1 MNFKDK
7 FKDVTFYTK
16 YNDSTYTVKAYIIPE
31 YFKSIIFKHNPTAT
45 ITSVSFRNGRAIYI
59 KFKGLIMSIQQAIDN
74 KPLIQQIVANLNAG
88 KSSKDIFESTGYES
102 TDLNLPAR
110 NFIQA
115 LLFVWFNHK
124 GHYCNWQFRQSF
136 LSNMSLSTSLD
147 TLSKLPKEHYDLF
160 PTYILNKVK
169 QHNSTYTLDVKQL
182 QFDEFALA
190 TFTMWLESKKKLT
203 STECLAMLKQ
213 CNRLS
218 TLPEHAEQTDSKLK
232 YINLLWEHTP
242 SKSIELCK
250 YYVDNFYNSNF
261 HSKLPVAVINSR
273 YDLSS
278 FNDTDI
284 RDISFNISWYQSFAK
299 THHIPVSQSVMTTQ
313 WSTVYQ
319 WISGIPKSTPL
330 NAEGIAIA
338 IDQIIILTAAESKL
352 PNLAQFINKLKQQLI
367 DELLS
372 KRYAEC
378 GIKQLLADRLSN
390 LKPIQSILG
399 DLHERL

>member
-1 MNFKDK
+1 
-7 FKDVTFYTK
+7 
-16 YNDSTYTVKAYIIPE
+16 
-31 YFKSIIFKHNPTAT
+31 
-45 ITSVSFRNGRAIYI
+45 
-59 KFKGLIMSIQQAIDN
+59 MSIQQAIDN

-88 KSSKDIFESTGYES
+88 KSSDNVFEQTGYIS

-115 LLFVWFNHK
+115 LLFVWFNHN
-124 GHYCNWQFRQSF
+124 GHYCNWPFRKSF
-136 LSNMSLSTSLD
+136 LSSMSLSTSLD
-147 TLSKLPKEHYDLF
+147 FLSKLPKEHYDLL
-160 PTYILNKVK
+160 PPYVLTKVK
-169 QHNSTYTLDVKQL
+169 QHNSTYVLDVKQL
-182 QFDEFALA
+182 AFDDFALA

-218 TLPEHAEQTDSKLK
+218 PLPEHAEQTEVKLK
-232 YINLLWEHTP
+232 YINLLWQYTP

-250 YYVDNFYNSNF
+250 YYVDQFSNSNF
-261 HSKLPVAVINSR
+261 HSKLPVAAICSHH
-273 YDLSS
+273 DLTAL
-278 FNDTDI
+278 NDVDVT
-284 RDISFNISWYQSFAK
+284 DISFNISWYQSFA
-299 THHIPVSQSVMTTQ
+299 TVYHIPVSQSVMTTQ

-338 IDQIIILTAAESKL
+338 IDQIIILTVAELKL
-352 PNLAQFINKLKQQLI
+352 PNLAQSISKLKQQLI

-372 KRYAEC
+372 KRYAES
-378 GIKQLLADRLSN
+378 GIKQLLADRLAN
-390 LKPIQSILG
+390 LNPIQSILG

>member
-1 MNFKDK
+1 
-7 FKDVTFYTK
+7 
-16 YNDSTYTVKAYIIPE
+16 
-31 YFKSIIFKHNPTAT
+31 
-45 ITSVSFRNGRAIYI
+45 
-59 KFKGLIMSIQQAIDN
+59 MSIQQAIDN

-88 KSSKDIFESTGYES
+88 ESSENIFESTGYES

-115 LLFVWFNHK
+115 LLYVWFNHN

-147 TLSKLPKEHYDLF
+147 FLSKLPKEHYDLL
-160 PTYILNKVK
+160 PQYVLTKVK
-169 QHNSTYTLDVKQL
+169 QHNSTYVLDVKQL
-182 QFDEFALA
+182 AFDDFALA

-218 TLPEHAEQTDSKLK
+218 TLPEHAEQTAVKLK
-232 YINLLWEHTP
+232 YINLLWQYTP
-242 SKSIELCK
+242 SKSIELTK
-250 YYVDNFYNSNF
+250 YYVDQFYRSDF
-261 HSKLPVAVINSR
+261 HSKLPISVINCR
-273 YDLSS
+273 HDLTA
-278 FNDTDI
+278 FDDTNV
-284 RDISFNISWYQSFAK
+284 RDISISIDWYQSFAT
-299 THHIPVSQSVMTTQ
+299 THHIPVSQSIMTTQ

-338 IDQIIILTAAESKL
+338 IDQIIILTVAESKL
-352 PNLAQFINKLKQQLI
+352 PNLAQSISKLKQQLI

-372 KRYAEC
+372 KRYAES
-378 GIKQLLADRLSN
+378 GIKQLLADRLAN
-390 LKPIQSILG
+390 LNPIQSILG
-399 DLHERL
+399 DLHERF

>member
-1 MNFKDK
+1 
-7 FKDVTFYTK
+7 
-16 YNDSTYTVKAYIIPE
+16 
-31 YFKSIIFKHNPTAT
+31 
-45 ITSVSFRNGRAIYI
+45 
-59 KFKGLIMSIQQAIDN
+59 MSIQQAIDN
-74 KPLIQQIVANLNAG
+74 KPLIQQIVTNLLAG

-115 LLFVWFNHK
+115 LLFVWFNHN

-136 LSNMSLSTSLD
+136 LSSMGLSTSLD
-147 TLSKLPKEHYDLF
+147 TLSKLPKEHYNLF
-160 PTYILNKVK
+160 PPYVLTKVK

-213 CNRLS
+213 CNYLS
-218 TLPEHAEQTDSKLK
+218 TLPENAEQTAVKLK
-232 YINLLWEHTP
+232 YINLLWQYTP
-242 SKSIELCK
+242 SKSIELTK
-250 YYVDNFYNSNF
+250 YYVDQFYRADF
-261 HSKLPVAVINSR
+261 HSKFPVSVINR
-273 YDLSS
+273 RHDLDS
-278 FNDTDI
+278 FNDDSI
-284 RDISFNISWYQSFAK
+284 KDISISIDWYQSFAT

-338 IDQIIILTAAESKL
+338 IDQIIILTVAEFKL
-352 PNLAQFINKLKQQLI
+352 PNLAQSISKLKQQLI

-372 KRYAEC
+372 KRYAKS
-378 GIKQLLADRLSN
+378 GIKQLLADRLAN
-390 LKPIQSILG
+390 LNPIQSILG

>member
-1 MNFKDK
+1 
-7 FKDVTFYTK
+7 
-16 YNDSTYTVKAYIIPE
+16 
-31 YFKSIIFKHNPTAT
+31 
-45 ITSVSFRNGRAIYI
+45 
-59 KFKGLIMSIQQAIDN
+59 MSIQQAIDN
-74 KPLIQQIVANLNAG
+74 KPLIQQIVANLLAG
-88 KSSKDIFESTGYES
+88 KSSEDIFGQTGYAS
-102 TDLNLPAR
+102 TDINLPAR

-115 LLFVWFNHK
+115 LLCVWFTHN

-160 PTYILNKVK
+160 PPYVLTKVK
-169 QHNSTYTLDVKQL
+169 QHNSIYTLDVKQL
-182 QFDEFALA
+182 AFDDFALA

-218 TLPEHAEQTDSKLK
+218 TLPEHAEQTAVKLK
-232 YINLLWEHTP
+232 YINLLWQYTP
-242 SKSIELCK
+242 SKSIELTK
-250 YYVDNFYNSNF
+250 YYTDQFYSSDF
-261 HSKLPVAVINSR
+261 HSKLPVSVINR
-273 YDLSS
+273 RHDLDS
-278 FNDTDI
+278 FNDDSI
-284 RDISFNISWYQSFAK
+284 KDISINIGWYQSFAI
-299 THHIPVSQSVMTTQ
+299 THHIPVSQSIMTTQ

-338 IDQIIILTAAESKL
+338 IDQIIILTAAELKL
-352 PNLAQFINKLKQQLI
+352 PNLAQSISKLKQQLI

-372 KRYAEC
+372 KRYAES
-378 GIKQLLADRLSN
+378 GIKQLLADRLAN
-390 LKPIQSILG
+390 LNPIQSILG

>member
-1 MNFKDK
+1 
-7 FKDVTFYTK
+7 
-16 YNDSTYTVKAYIIPE
+16 
-31 YFKSIIFKHNPTAT
+31 
-45 ITSVSFRNGRAIYI
+45 
-59 KFKGLIMSIQQAIDN
+59 MSIQQAIDN

-88 KSSKDIFESTGYES
+88 KSSEDIFKSIGYVS
-102 TDLNLPAR
+102 TDINLPAR

-115 LLFVWFNHK
+115 LLFVWFKHY

-160 PTYILNKVK
+160 PPYVLTKVK
-169 QHNSTYTLDVKQL
+169 QHNSTCTLDVKQL

-213 CNRLS
+213 CRQLS
-218 TLPEHAEQTDSKLK
+218 TLPEHAEQTAVKLK
-232 YINLLWEHTP
+232 YINLLWQYTP
-242 SKSIELCK
+242 SKSIELTK
-250 YYVDNFYNSNF
+250 YYTDQFYSFDF
-261 HSKLPVAVINSR
+261 HSKLPIVCINSR
-273 YDLSS
+273 HDLTA
-278 FNDTDI
+278 FDDANV
-284 RDISFNISWYQSFAK
+284 RDISFSIVWYQSFAK
-299 THHIPVSQSVMTTQ
+299 THSIPVSQSVMTTQ

-338 IDQIIILTAAESKL
+338 IDQIIILTVAESKL
-352 PNLAQFINKLKQQLI
+352 PNLAQSISKLKQQLI

-372 KRYAEC
+372 KRYAES
-378 GIKQLLADRLSN
+378 GIKQLLADRLASLN
-390 LKPIQSILG
+390 PIQSILG

>member
-1 MNFKDK
+1 
-7 FKDVTFYTK
+7 
-16 YNDSTYTVKAYIIPE
+16 
-31 YFKSIIFKHNPTAT
+31 
-45 ITSVSFRNGRAIYI
+45 
-59 KFKGLIMSIQQAIDN
+59 MSIQQAIDN

-115 LLFVWFNHK
+115 LLFVWFNHN

-136 LSNMSLSTSLD
+136 LSSMSLSTSLD
-147 TLSKLPKEHYDLF
+147 CLSKLPKEHYDLL
-160 PTYILNKVK
+160 PPYVLTKVK
-169 QHNSTYTLDVKQL
+169 QHNSTYVLDIKQL
-182 QFDEFALA
+182 VFDDFALA

-213 CNRLS
+213 CGRLS
-218 TLPEHAEQTDSKLK
+218 TLPEHAELTAVKLK
-232 YINLLWEHTP
+232 YINLLWQYTP

-250 YYVDNFYNSNF
+250 YYTDQFYQSIF
-261 HSKLPVAVINSR
+261 SDELPILYINSR
-273 YDLSS
+273 HDLTA
-278 FNDTDI
+278 FDDTNV
-284 RDISFNISWYQSFAK
+284 RDISFGIDWYQSFAT
-299 THHIPVSQSVMTTQ
+299 THFIPVSQSIMTTQ

-338 IDQIIILTAAESKL
+338 IDQIIILTVAELKL
-352 PNLAQFINKLKQQLI
+352 PNLAQSISKLKQQLI

-372 KRYAEC
+372 KRYAES
-378 GIKQLLADRLSN
+378 GIKQLLADRLAN
-390 LKPIQSILG
+390 INPIQSILG

>member
-1 MNFKDK
+1 
-7 FKDVTFYTK
+7 
-16 YNDSTYTVKAYIIPE
+16 
-31 YFKSIIFKHNPTAT
+31 
-45 ITSVSFRNGRAIYI
+45 
-59 KFKGLIMSIQQAIDN
+59 MSIQQAIDN
-74 KPLIQQIVANLNAG
+74 KPLIKQIVTNLNAG
-88 KSSKDIFESTGYES
+88 KSSEDIFESTGYIS

-115 LLFVWFNHK
+115 LLFVWFNHN
-124 GHYCNWQFRQSF
+124 GHYCNWKFRQSF
-136 LSNMSLSTSLD
+136 LSNMGLSTSLN

-160 PTYILNKVK
+160 PPYVLTKVK

-213 CNRLS
+213 CNYLS
-218 TLPEHAEQTDSKLK
+218 TLPEHAEQTEVKLK
-232 YINLLWEHTP
+232 YINLLWQYTP
-242 SKSIELCK
+242 SKSIELTK
-250 YYVDNFYNSNF
+250 YYTNTLYQSDLLYD
-261 HSKLPVAVINSR
+261 KLPILCIN
-273 YDLSS
+273 YMHDLTA
-278 FNDTDI
+278 FDNTNV
-284 RDISFNISWYQSFAK
+284 RDISFGINWYQSFAK
-299 THHIPVSQSVMTTQ
+299 THFIPVSQSIMTTQ

-338 IDQIIILTAAESKL
+338 IDQIIILTAAELKL
-352 PNLAQFINKLKQQLI
+352 PNLAQSISKLKQQLI

-372 KRYAEC
+372 KRYAES
-378 GIKQLLADRLSN
+378 GIKQLLADRLAN
-390 LKPIQSILG
+390 LNPIQSILG

>member
-1 MNFKDK
+1 
-7 FKDVTFYTK
+7 
-16 YNDSTYTVKAYIIPE
+16 
-31 YFKSIIFKHNPTAT
+31 
-45 ITSVSFRNGRAIYI
+45 
-59 KFKGLIMSIQQAIDN
+59 MSIQQAIDN

-88 KSSKDIFESTGYES
+88 KSSDSVFEQTGYIS

-115 LLFVWFNHK
+115 LLFVWFNHN
-124 GHYCNWQFRQSF
+124 GHYCDWQFRQSF
-136 LSNMSLSTSLD
+136 FKGLSQSTSLD
-147 TLSKLPKEHYDLF
+147 FLSKLPKEHYDLL
-160 PTYILNKVK
+160 PPYVLNKVK
-169 QHNSTYTLDVKQL
+169 QHNSTYALNIKQL

-190 TFTMWLESKKKLT
+190 AFIMWLESKKKLT

-213 CNRLS
+213 CRQLLTS
-218 TLPEHAEQTDSKLK
+218 PELAEQTTVKLK
-232 YINLLWEHTP
+232 YINLLWQYTP

-250 YYVDNFYNSNF
+250 YYVDLFSNSNF
-261 HSKLPVAVINSR
+261 YSKLPVAAICSHH
-273 YDLSS
+273 DLTAL
-278 FNDTDI
+278 NDVDVT
-284 RDISFNISWYQSFAK
+284 DISFDIDWYQSFA
-299 THHIPVSQSVMTTQ
+299 TTYHIPVSQSVMTTQ

-352 PNLAQFINKLKQQLI
+352 PNLAQSISKLKQQLI

-372 KRYAEC
+372 KRYAES
-378 GIKQLLADRLSN
+378 GIKQLLADRLTN
-390 LKPIQSILG
+390 LNPIQSILG